1 MYIGYC
7 DRLRPLALRRGDEEE
22 VLEEGEERRKL
33 PLRLPRLLRAV
44 LLPLLPLLLL
54 LLRAVLLLLRL
65 LLLLLLVRPPGDLV
79 EPLMMPRPRL
89 SDDLEEAWCVAG
101 RWPPR
106 RAFGEARRLR
116 VEGLGLGLLLLLVP
130 LLLPMLLLADVA
142 GRRAECFTPSNAP
155 LFARTGVA
163 DDACNKGER
172 ERGVGEG
179 REGVGL
185 LEGWH
190 SLPMFDH
197 AWCTTH
203 QQGDCVVLSCQQLAF
218 WQNST
223 FADKNPLSKDQPHQN
238 KTCNH
243 DHGNCCWRY
252 CDSKHFARR

>member
-1 MYIGYC
+1 M
-7 DRLRPLALRRGDEEE
+7 
-22 VLEEGEERRKL
+22 EEGEERRKL

-54 LLRAVLLLLRL
+54 LLRAVLLLLR

-116 VEGLGLGLLLLLVP
+116 VEGLGLGLLLLLLP

-142 GRRAECFTPSNAP
+142 GRRAECFTPSIAP

-172 ERGVGEG
+172 EREEWGEG
-179 REGVGL
+179 REGVGAL
-185 LEGWH
+185 
-190 SLPMFDH
+190 
-197 AWCTTH
+197 
-203 QQGDCVVLSCQQLAF
+203 
-218 WQNST
+218 
-223 FADKNPLSKDQPHQN
+223 
-238 KTCNH
+238 
-243 DHGNCCWRY
+243 
-252 CDSKHFARR
+252 